1 VPLGQEMVPAGRS
14 AALQLCDP
22 AALQFSGAGA
32 GKLLGQGAFGRVML
46 CSLSPHGPIALKT
59 LQPTEKT
66 LTAAA
71 RQTQHVGAGV
81 STTGLPVAEQLFLR
95 EAKTMLALSHP

>member
-1 VPLGQEMVPAGRS
+1 MPAADGP
-14 AALQLCDP
+14 AALQLCNP
-22 AALQFSGAGA
+22 AALQLSGAGA

-71 RQTQHVGAGV
+71 RQTQHGGGA